1 MNLALQYPTNQLFK
15 PYEFLRGNDLEKIDS
30 CHLYALNH
38 SSFYLDLRFKITKCF
53 SIIQMFE
60 TQPVP
65 YYCKL
70 QSTYIGRL
78 QFAVVGLCF
87 AVKNGESKRRDQ
99 ETNRIT
105 TLM

>member
-38 SSFYLDLRFKITKCF
+38 SSFYLDLRFKITK
-53 SIIQMFE
+53 
-60 TQPVP
+60 